1 MTEPASAKR
10 VLLID
15 DDESLRELFQL
26 AMGKRFNVA
35 VAEDGVKGLAKVP
48 AFKPHLIVL
57 DLMMPLLDGFA
68 VIHRLQEMGH
78 QDIPVV
84 VITGYSDQ
92 ANENIVSREPNVVAF
107 FHKPLKFDELTA
119 KLNGLLAD

>member
-1 MTEPASAKR
+1 MTELSSGKR

-26 AMGKRFNVA
+26 AMKKDFNVA
-35 VAEDGVKGLAKVP
+35 AAEDGMKGLAKVE

-57 DLMMPLLDGFA
+57 DLMMPFLDGFE
-68 VIHRLQEMGH
+68 VIHKLQALGFKS
-78 QDIPVV
+78 IPVI

-92 ANENIVSREPNVVAF
+92 ANESIVSKEPNVVAF
-107 FHKPLKFDELTA
+107 FHKPLKFDELIA
-119 KLNGLLAD
+119 KINGLLAA

>member
-1 MTEPASAKR
+1 MSDPAKR

-35 VAEDGVKGLAKVP
+35 VAEDGRKGLAKVP
-48 AFKPHLIVL
+48 AFNPDLIVL
-57 DLMMPLLDGFA
+57 DLMMPQLDGFG
-68 VIHRLQEMGH
+68 VIHRLQEQGFSG
-78 QDIPVV
+78 IPVV

-92 ANENIVSREPNVVAF
+92 ASESIVSSEPNVVAF
-107 FHKPLKFDELTA
+107 LRKPLKFDELTA
-119 KLNGLLAD
+119 KLSALLA

>member
-1 MTEPASAKR
+1 MTEPASSKR

-26 AMGKRFNVA
+26 AMGKRYNVA
-35 VAEDGVKGLAKVP
+35 VAEDGLKGLAKVT

-57 DLMMPLLDGFA
+57 DLMMPLLNGFE
-68 VIHRLQEMGH
+68 VIHKLQEMGH
-78 QDIPVV
+78 KEIPVV

-92 ANENIVSREPNVVAF
+92 ANESIVSKEPNVVAF

-119 KLNGLLAD
+119 KLASLLA